1 MLGRSESALRQ
12 DFRLRRKPCTAQ
24 KRRWPGGRIFW
35 AVNIQIDL
43 ALQCKIIRTLGQSVK
58 GSDFLFPLEIK
69 FLYKGIIIKHNKTEP
84 TYTKTSLFLYEKRR
98 FFMAGIEKG
107 VVLITYLEK
116 EGGKY
121 F

>member
-1 MLGRSESALRQ
+1 MTVCARRGSRGSVFGRGFDSP
-12 DFRLRRKPCTAQ
+12 RLH
-24 KRRWPGGRIFW
+24 
-35 AVNIQIDL
+35 
-43 ALQCKIIRTLGQSVK
+43 QCKIIRTLGQSVK